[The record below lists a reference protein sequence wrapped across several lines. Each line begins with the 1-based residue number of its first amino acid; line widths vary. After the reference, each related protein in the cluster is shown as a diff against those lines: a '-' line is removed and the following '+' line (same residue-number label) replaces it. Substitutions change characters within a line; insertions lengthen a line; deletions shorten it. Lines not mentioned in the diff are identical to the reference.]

1 MEQALTLYAVP
12 GIPLVKPGDNLFE
25 IISQAISESK
35 GSLLDS
41 DIIVIAQKIVS
52 KAENRII
59 SLDDVEATAEAVNIA
74 RETDKDPRQIELVLR
89 ESHAVSYTHLTL
101 PTKA

>member
-25 IISQAISESK
+25 IISRAISESNER
-35 GSLLDS
+35 LRDN

-52 KAENRII
+52 KII
-59 SLDDVEATAEAVNIA
+59 QRHKS
-74 RETDKDPRQIELVLR
+74 
-89 ESHAVSYTHLTL
+89 SY
-101 PTKA
+101 KF

>member
-35 GSLLDS
+35 ESLLDS

-52 KAENRII
+52 KAENG
-59 SLDDVEATAEAVNIA
+59 
-74 RETDKDPRQIELVLR
+74 
-89 ESHAVSYTHLTL
+89 
-101 PTKA
+101 